1 MKKNQATTLKELVKK
16 NKLTSLKNIVTLKK
30 DKNDKIN
37 KTSNIDS
44 LDITHNPNIN
54 NSHKSNKRRI
64 FFTSSS
70 KEQGTTTSLLNLSTL
85 LSDHYEKKTL
95 CTTFN
100 DLNNVKKMQDF
111 FFSDIFSSIKPTPL
125 SKTIRYNLDITE
137 SIQEFEYS
145 KNLYFLNNDFFSH
158 IKQLNSIAN
167 EAFNKTTKFFY
178 KSDFDFM
185 LIDIALNKLIEID
198 ISSSEEIIVVST
210 LDEEDLKENY
220 SLAKKLLQL
229 TPNVSL
235 FFNNTHSINNL
246 DIISKKI
253 ELLSDNKIKVIGSI
267 LKSDIVNFNSTR
279 NNPFFVK
286 KNIELPFFD
295 LYKSSIKKIFF

>member
-1 MKKNQATTLKELVKK
+1 
-16 NKLTSLKNIVTLKK
+16 
-30 DKNDKIN
+30 
-37 KTSNIDS
+37 
-44 LDITHNPNIN
+44 
-54 NSHKSNKRRI
+54 
-64 FFTSSS
+64 
-70 KEQGTTTSLLNLSTL
+70 
-85 LSDHYEKKTL
+85 
-95 CTTFN
+95 
-100 DLNNVKKMQDF
+100 
-111 FFSDIFSSIKPTPL
+111 
-125 SKTIRYNLDITE
+125 
-137 SIQEFEYS
+137 
-145 KNLYFLNNDFFSH
+145 
-158 IKQLNSIAN
+158 
-167 EAFNKTTKFFY
+167 
-178 KSDFDFM
+178 M